1 MDAFTKACAWLFP
14 QYCQLC
20 AQPLCAGQQVCAHCI
35 RAFRGINADLEE
47 DLLLRADIQRQFP
60 LRYIDSLQALDWYRP
75 PLSAWLK
82 QYKYQQRMY
91 RQVAISNL
99 LSHYFAQL
107 STQPNWHWPHLVAPI
122 PLAPSRLVWRGFNQ
136 VVRLWQDALPPQLFV
151 TNLLERH
158 HGTRAQA
165 RLGAR
170 QRRKN
175 LAQAFNL
182 QADVHNL
189 DIALVDDVLTTGATL
204 DSAAKLL
211 KKAGA
216 RSVSAWVVCLT
227 AKT

>member
-1 MDAFTKACAWLFP
+1 MDALTKACAWLFP

-20 AQPLCAGQQVCAHCI
+20 AQPLNAGQQVCAHCI
-35 RAFRGINADLEE
+35 SAFTGINGALQEN
-47 DLLLRADIQRQFP
+47 LLMRADIQRQFP
-60 LRYIDSLQALDWYRP
+60 LRYIDGLQALDWYRP
-75 PLSAWLK
+75 PLSTWLK

-91 RQVAISNL
+91 RQVALSSL
-99 LSHYFAQL
+99 LTHHFARL
-107 STQPNWHWPHLVAPI
+107 ANQPDWHWPQLVAPI
-122 PLAPSRLVWRGFNQ
+122 PLAPSRLIWRGFNQ
-136 VVRLWQDALPPQLFV
+136 VVRLWQDALPQQLFAA
-151 TNLLERH
+151 NLLRRRH
-158 HGTRAQA
+158 STRTQA

-175 LAQAFNL
+175 LTNAFSVHAN
-182 QADVHNL
+182 VHNL

-211 KKAGA
+211 KAAGA